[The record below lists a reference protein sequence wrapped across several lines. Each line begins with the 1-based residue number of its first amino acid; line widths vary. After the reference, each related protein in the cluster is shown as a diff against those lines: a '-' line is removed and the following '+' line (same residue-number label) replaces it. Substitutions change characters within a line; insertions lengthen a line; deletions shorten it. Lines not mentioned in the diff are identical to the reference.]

1 MDRPPKRPII
11 DMSDTAGVLPTSI
24 MSPRPQKYD
33 APMLSKGLQILE
45 TLASSDEAMSLS
57 ALAFAS
63 KHSVGEIYRAVQ
75 VLLRRNYI
83 NELSSGEFRLSGR
96 LFEMALQIP
105 LYDRLLSTSLPV
117 LENVR
122 SILGQSVFLS
132 ILVDTQHVIIGKVE
146 AEGDFGLTIKVGY
159 PTPWVHST
167 PGQLLQA
174 LSQARSA
181 MAEPERSSMASRA
194 IRQMWLAE
202 PNPRLAAITDI
213 SVPVFRRGSLIA
225 ALTIPFLS
233 FSGGPSERKCLS
245 VVRAWARSISD
256 EIST

>member
-1 MDRPPKRPII
+1 
-11 DMSDTAGVLPTSI
+11 MSDTAGPLPTVRLSA
-24 MSPRPQKYD
+24 RPQKYD

-45 TLASSDEAMSLS
+45 TLASSDEAMNLS

-83 NELSSGEFRLSGR
+83 NELTNGEFRLSGR

-105 LYDRLLSTSLPV
+105 LYDRLLATSLPV
-117 LENVR
+117 LKNVQ

-132 ILVDTQHVIIGKVE
+132 LLVGKQHVIIGKVE

-159 PTPWVHST
+159 PTPWVDST

-174 LSQARSA
+174 LLQARSA
-181 MAEPERSSMASRA
+181 TAELDRLPVASRA

-213 SVPVFRRGSLIA
+213 SVPVFQRGSVMA
-225 ALTIPFLS
+225 ALTVPFLS
-233 FSGGPSERKCLS
+233 VDGGPSERKCLS
-245 VVRAWARSISD
+245 VVRAWARTISD
-256 EIST
+256 EMSS